1 MSRILFKF
9 SALNESVENGI
20 GLLAVVINN
29 AENFRFFVCVI
40 FWFLGWHGTD
50 ENGSIILLC
59 YRRACELYLFHIQF
73 IKINVPQL
81 IYERFSQ

>member
-9 SALNESVENGI
+9 SALNELVENGF
-20 GLLAVVINN
+20 GLLVVVINN
-29 AENFRFFVCVI
+29 AENFKFF
-40 FWFLGWHGTD
+40 FGMRGT

-59 YRRACELYLFHIQF
+59 YRRACGFCLFHIQF

-81 IYERFSQ
+81 IYERFAMK